1 MDKTTI
7 LFLDLILI
15 LLNIGH
21 LIILTPMKNWCFL
34 TLAVLIIF
42 LIKVI
47 IEYYFLFNQGIMGA
61 NRTALNRAIKEG
73 KYELAEKLITSQSNP
88 ENLNDGSMT
97 HALSTGKGLYR
108 ARPRN
113 LRIVRLLLEKGAS
126 PNFRSPNVLDLPSVS
141 AFEVAINYY
150 LTLLKYQDST

>member
-1 MDKTTI
+1 MDYTTLDF
-7 LFLDLILI
+7 LFLGQLVHLGLLILCTLMNSNLCYLILANQIIILI
-15 LLNIGH
+15 LA
-21 LIILTPMKNWCFL
+21 T
-34 TLAVLIIF
+34 V
-42 LIKVI
+42 
-47 IEYYFLFNQGIMGA
+47 EYFFFHQGIMGA